1 MTDLVLIFS
10 HGTDWISR
18 LIGWLTYGHVT
29 HVALVRGQRVIEAS
43 GMGYPKG
50 VREVS
55 LWDWLDKHPGA
66 EQRVIK
72 HPDPEGVWDMMSTQL
87 GKGYDWMWLAR
98 WLIRK
103 EWQPNDLWVC
113 SEGIAWA
120 SATKGYPLFEG
131 AHYGRITPQDLYD
144 ISEAV

>member
-1 MTDLVLIFS
+1 MSHLVLIFS
-10 HGTDWISR
+10 KGDDWISR

-55 LWDWLDKHPGA
+55 LWDWLDRHPGA

-72 HPDPEGVWDMMSTQL
+72 HPDPDAVWAFASARL
-87 GKGYDWMWLAR
+87 GKSYDWA
-98 WLIRK
+98 WLIRYLLRLS
-103 EWQPNDLWVC
+103 WRPNDYWVC
-113 SEGIAWA
+113 SELIVVCAAEAGSPLL
-120 SATKGYPLFEG
+120 SAGHNTV
-131 AHYGRITPQDLYD
+131 TPRDLYM